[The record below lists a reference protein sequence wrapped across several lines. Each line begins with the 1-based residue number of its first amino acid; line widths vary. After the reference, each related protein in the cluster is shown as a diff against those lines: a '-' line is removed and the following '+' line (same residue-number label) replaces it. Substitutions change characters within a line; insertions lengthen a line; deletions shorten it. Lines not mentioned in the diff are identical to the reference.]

1 MLTLT
6 YKREME
12 LYQTTGD
19 IPSARFG
26 HTITSISQ
34 TKVILFGGATGDT
47 GRYAITGDTYLF
59 DNTLRRWKKLEVTGN
74 SPSQRA
80 AHGATAID

>member
-1 MLTLT
+1 
-6 YKREME
+6 ME

-19 IPSARFG
+19 IPTPRFG
-26 HTITSISQ
+26 HSITPISR

-59 DNTLRRWKKLEVTGN
+59 DNPLRRWKKLETTGN
-74 SPSQRA
+74 APS
-80 AHGATAID
+80 